1 MHRQLWAC
9 FKGVI
14 YRYEPLIETIVELP
28 AGADVTH
35 SRSFDTSEPS
45 VAAVVGSINPSCT
58 RYAAQ
63 IKLQGHRVEMV
74 QVRRSLAMSM
84 SFIPAVVLVS
94 ELSDFIL
101 GVGIVFSRSGAGFR
115 AL

>member
-1 MHRQLWAC
+1 MFLVHRDAPNGC
-9 FKGVI
+9 GH
-14 YRYEPLIETIVELP
+14 

-74 QVRRSLAMSM
+74 QVRLALALALMLTYRRDST
-84 SFIPAVVLVS
+84 
-94 ELSDFIL
+94 L
-101 GVGIVFSRSGAGFR
+101 G
-115 AL
+115 

>member
-1 MHRQLWAC
+1 MRAKSGVSIIKDVARQAGALTAVGMFQW
-9 FKGVI
+9 KNGVI
-14 YRYEPLIETIVELP
+14 YRYDPLIETTVELS

-74 QVRRSLAMSM
+74 QVRPSQH
-84 SFIPAVVLVS
+84 
-94 ELSDFIL
+94 
-101 GVGIVFSRSGAGFR
+101 
-115 AL
+115 